1 MICRVDDVDAFLA
14 ALRAD
19 AGGVLVPVRAQPR
32 AKREGLAGLH
42 AGALRVATGVPPSD
56 GRATA
61 RIGELLADSLG
72 VPRSA
77 VACVVGPTRRD
88 KLYRVAGLTPL
99 QAGARL
105 RGALA

>member
-1 MICRVDDVDAFLA
+1 MICRVDELDAFLA

-32 AKREGLAGLH
+32 ARREGLAGLR
-42 AGALRVATGVPPSD
+42 AGSLRVATSAPPED

-61 RIGELLADSLG
+61 RIGELLADLLG

-77 VACVVGPTRRD
+77 VACVAGPTRRD
-88 KLYRVAGLTPL
+88 KLYRVAGLTRTE
-99 QAGARL
+99 AGSRL

>member
-1 MICRVDDVDAFLA
+1 VSDLDRFLS

-32 AKREGLAGLH
+32 ARREGLAGLH
-42 AGALRVATGVPPSD
+42 AGALRVATSVPPED
-56 GRATA
+56 GRATE
-61 RIGELLADSLG
+61 RIGQLLADALG

-77 VACVVGPTRRD
+77 VACVVGTTRRD
-88 KLYRVAGLTPL
+88 KLYRVAGLTPAL
-99 QAGARL
+99 AGTRL